1 MERVNDIVFSLK
13 YQEYLKELNNY
24 EKDREFCNHN
34 IEHFIDVARIAYIK
48 SLELGLNYKKDVI
61 YAIAFLHD
69 IGRVLEYRDGTPH
82 HEGSVILAKE
92 LLRTSKFSIDEK
104 EKILKCISNHRSETN
119 GELEKIIY
127 ESDKL
132 SRSCFSCNV
141 EKDCYWDKSKKNM
154 KIRY

>member
-34 IEHFIDVARIAYIK
+34 TEHFIDVARIAYIK

-92 LLRTSKFSIDEK
+92 LLRTSKFSSDEK

-141 EKDCYWDKSKKNM
+141 EKDCYWDKAKKNM